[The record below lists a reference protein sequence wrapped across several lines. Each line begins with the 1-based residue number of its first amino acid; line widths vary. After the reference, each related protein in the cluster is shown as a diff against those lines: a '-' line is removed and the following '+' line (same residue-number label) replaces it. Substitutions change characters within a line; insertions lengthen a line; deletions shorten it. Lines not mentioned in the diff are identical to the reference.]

1 VRTFLVILTTVFASI
16 AEAQQAPALSGRSI
30 EELWLSLGVL
40 AFGFLVI
47 GFEIA
52 LMFRLAKGWG
62 AASTRIVGITL
73 IVVAGLFLITA
84 GYSESQSAPM
94 IGLLGTIAGY
104 LLGKTELP
112 SKE

>member
-1 VRTFLVILTTVFASI
+1 MKLLLLITLLAFAVTVD
-16 AEAQQAPALSGRSI
+16 AQQAPSHSGRSL

-40 AFGFLVI
+40 GFGVLLI

-52 LMFRLAKGWG
+52 VMFKVGKGWA
-62 AASTRIVGITL
+62 AASIRIVGITL
-73 IVVAGLFLITA
+73 VIVAGLFLITA

-104 LLGKTELP
+104 LLGKTE
-112 SKE
+112 SAGKE